1 MTNLRNTSSVSNITA
16 DQKVVQMAEGV
27 WDWEPEVA
35 PFLKLL
41 TLSSSGKKGVEGTH
55 FYHLEQQR
63 LAVETTT
70 TATHTNSVTT
80 LKLTTTDFL
89 QPNDVIKNT
98 TTDENM
104 LVLTIVSANSITV
117 TRGWG
122 EVSGTAMSASGQII
136 TKLGP
141 AYADGADKNTPLQ
154 RLLDSGYNVI
164 QDFRKECGLD
174 WNTDATKMY
183 SGSERERL
191 RKDAMRE
198 LKRQMERQ
206 FLFGQLKVGGT
217 ANAPQRQTRGLK
229 YFISTNV
236 HNIAGALTE
245 PTFLGHLESDFR
257 YGSSKK
263 VLLAS
268 SRFITAMAS
277 WGLNR
282 MRANEAMTKT
292 LGIKVESYLSPFGEI
307 DVAWHKMLEGAYAGT
322 AFLVDPDNVRYTY
335 QKGHDFQMRTNIQS
349 PGEHKFIDEF
359 YAYAGLDMMVEKA
372 HAYYYGVTG

>member
-1 MTNLRNTSSVSNITA
+1 MTNLRSTSSVSNINT
-16 DQKVVQMAEGV
+16 DNKVVQMAEGV

-63 LAVETTT
+63 LAVTTTT
-70 TATHTNSVTT
+70 TATHTNSVAT
-80 LKLTTTDFL
+80 LKLTSTDHL
-89 QPNDVIKNT
+89 QVNDVIKNT

-104 LVLTIVSANSITV
+104 LVGTVVSTNSVTV

-122 EVSGTAMSASGQII
+122 EVAGTLMASGQTII
-136 TKLGP
+136 KLGP
-141 AYADGADKNTPLQ
+141 AYADGADKQTPLQ
-154 RLLDSGYNVI
+154 RLLDTGYNVI
-164 QDFRKECGLD
+164 QNFRKECGLD
-174 WNTDATKMY
+174 WNTDGTKMY

-198 LKRQMERQ
+198 LKRQMEHQ
-206 FLFGQLKVGGT
+206 FLLGQLKVGGT
-217 ANAPQRQTRGLK
+217 SNAPQRQTRGLK

-245 PTFLGHLESDFR
+245 PTFLGHLEGDFR
-257 YGSSKK
+257 FGSKKK

-268 SRFITAMAS
+268 ARFITAMAS

-282 MRANEAMTKT
+282 MRGNEAMTKT
-292 LGIKVESYLSPFGEI
+292 LGIEVSTYICPFGQL
-307 DVAWHKMLEGAYAGT
+307 DVAWHQLLEGPYAGT

-335 QKGHDFQMRTNIQS
+335 QKGYDFQMRPNIQS
-349 PGEHKFIDEF
+349 PGEHKYIDEF

>member
-1 MTNLRNTSSVSNITA
+1 MTNLNYTSSVSNINS
-16 DQKVVQMAEGV
+16 DQKVVQMADKV
-27 WDWEPEVA
+27 WDWEPQTA

-41 TLSSSGKKGVEGTH
+41 TLSSRGKKGVEGTH

-63 LAVETTT
+63 LAESTTT

-104 LVLTIVSANSITV
+104 LVATIVSANSITV

-122 EVSGTAMSASGQII
+122 EVSGTAMSASGQTIV
-136 TKLGP
+136 KLGP

-154 RLLDSGYNVI
+154 RLLDTGYNVI
-164 QDFRKECGLD
+164 QNFRKELGLD

-183 SGSERERL
+183 SGSERARL
-191 RKDAMRE
+191 RKETMIE
-198 LKRQMERQ
+198 LKRYMEKQ

-217 ANAPQRQTRGLK
+217 NNAPQRQTRGLK

-245 PTFLGHLESDFR
+245 STFLGHLESDFA
-257 YGSSKK
+257 YGSKKK
-263 VLLAS
+263 VLLGGA
-268 SRFITAMAS
+268 RFITAM
-277 WGLNR
+277 N
-282 MRANEAMTKT
+282 T
-292 LGIKVESYLSPFGEI
+292 
-307 DVAWHKMLEGAYAGT
+307 
-322 AFLVDPDNVRYTY
+322 
-335 QKGHDFQMRTNIQS
+335 
-349 PGEHKFIDEF
+349 
-359 YAYAGLDMMVEKA
+359 
-372 HAYYYGVTG
+372 